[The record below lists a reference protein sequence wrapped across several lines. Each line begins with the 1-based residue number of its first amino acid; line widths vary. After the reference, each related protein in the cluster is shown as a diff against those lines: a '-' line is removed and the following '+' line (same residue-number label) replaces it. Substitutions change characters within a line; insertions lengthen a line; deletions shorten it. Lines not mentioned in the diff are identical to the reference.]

1 MQKTRLIIVGAVL
14 AVIAAVPIAEYS
26 AVARNAQTAPTGNQA
41 KLSTNDLAL
50 IGGIIQLVQRDYV
63 HPVDSKTL
71 TDDALKGMLNRL
83 DPHSDY
89 MNEQEFRET
98 QADIAGKFGGLGIQ
112 ISSQNGVPK
121 VIAPIDGTPADKA
134 GMQPG
139 DLIVAVNGQSTQGMG
154 LTKIVRILRGDPG
167 TKVTISVLRGNKT
180 PFDVTITRSIIQVAS
195 VKPKMLANNVG
206 YARIT
211 EFGEDTAADFK
222 KAVEGL
228 KGQANGG
235 LKGFVLDLRN
245 DPGGLLTAAV
255 AIGGDFLGSGTVVSI
270 RGRNPEDQHVYK
282 SNGSELLPHVPVVV
296 LINGASASA
305 SEIVAGALQDRKRG
319 TIMGTQSFGKGS
331 VQTVIPLNGHGAL
344 RLTTALYYTP
354 SGRSIQGQGIS
365 PNVVVEV
372 PKDQQVEGG
381 LVLRES
387 QLQGAFANPGALNGK
402 PGAKPNDKPDDKSK
416 GQQSNSGGDEAN
428 FPKEG
433 RENNFSSPIKNELIA
448 TDKDAQLQAALD
460 YLAKNPGSTTGAAA
474 Q

>member
-14 AVIAAVPIAEYS
+14 AVIAALPFADYS
-26 AVARNAQTAPTGNQA
+26 AVARNAQPAQA
-41 KLSTNDLAL
+41 ASQGKLSTTDLAL

-167 TKVTISVLRGNKT
+167 TKVTISVLRGNKS

-195 VKPKMLANNVG
+195 VKSKMLANNVG

-255 AIGGDFLGSGTVVSI
+255 AIGGDLLGSGTVVSI

-282 SNGSELLPHVPVVV
+282 SNGSELLSNVPVVV

-372 PKDQQVEGG
+372 PKEQQVEGG

-387 QLQGAFANPGALNGK
+387 QLQGAFANPGSLNGK
-402 PGAKPNDKPDDKSK
+402 PGAKPDDKAK
-416 GQQSNSGGDEAN
+416 KDQQPGDSTDAN

-448 TDKDAQLQAALD
+448 TDKDAQLKAALD

>member
-1 MQKTRLIIVGAVL
+1 MQKSRLLVVGAVL
-14 AVIAAVPIAEYS
+14 AALGALHFTDFS
-26 AVARNAQTAPTGNQA
+26 AVARNSPASQNGQT
-41 KLSTNDLAL
+41 KLSTSDLAL
-50 IGGIIQLVQRDYV
+50 IGGVIQLVQHDYV
-63 HPVDSKTL
+63 HPVDSATL

-167 TKVTISVLRGNKT
+167 TKVTITVLRGNKK
-180 PFDVTITRSIIQVAS
+180 PFDVTITRSIIEVAS
-195 VKPKMLANNVG
+195 VKPKLLEGNIG

-222 KAVEGL
+222 KAVENL
-228 KGQANGG
+228 KSQANGG

-270 RGRNPEDQHVYK
+270 HGRNPNDDHVYK
-282 SNGSELLPHVPVVV
+282 SSSNELLPNVPVVV

-305 SEIVAGALQDRKRG
+305 SEIVAGALQDRKRA

-365 PNVVVEV
+365 PNVVVDV
-372 PKDQQVEGG
+372 PKDEQVEGG

-387 QLQGAFANPGALNGK
+387 QLQGAFTNPGPLNGK
-402 PGAKPNDKPDDKSK
+402 PAAKPDNKPNGQS
-416 GQQSNSGGDEAN
+416 QQSGDDDQN

-433 RENNFSSPIKNELIA
+433 RDNNFATPIKNELIG
-448 TDKDAQLQAALD
+448 TDKDAQLKAALD
-460 YLAKNPGSTTGAAA
+460 YLHKNPGLTTGSAAR
-474 Q
+474 

>member
-1 MQKTRLIIVGAVL
+1 MPKSRLLIVGAVL
-14 AVIAAVPIAEYS
+14 AALGALPIAGLT
-26 AVARNAQTAPTGNQA
+26 ATARNGQPPQSKQSSQTTQG
-41 KLSTNDLAL
+41 KLSTSDLAL

-63 HPVDSKTL
+63 HPVDSATL

-139 DLIVAVNGQSTQGMG
+139 DLIVAINGQSTQGMG
-154 LTKIVRILRGDPG
+154 LTKIVRLLRGDPG
-167 TKVTISVLRGNKT
+167 TKVTISVLRGNKN

-195 VKPKMLANNVG
+195 VKSKMLANNVG

-222 KAVEGL
+222 KAVETL
-228 KGQANGG
+228 KSQANGG

-270 RGRNPEDQHVYK
+270 HGRNAEDDHVYK
-282 SNGSELLPHVPVVV
+282 SNGSELLPNVPVVA

-305 SEIVAGALQDRKRG
+305 SEIVAGALQDRKRA

-354 SGRSIQGQGIS
+354 SGRSIQGQGIE

-381 LVLRES
+381 LVLREN
-387 QLQGAFANPGALNGK
+387 QLQGAFANPGSFNGK
-402 PGAKPNDKPDDKSK
+402 PGAKPNNKSGAQSKDGDDKNFPRE
-416 GQQSNSGGDEAN
+416 GREAN
-428 FPKEG
+428 F
-433 RENNFSSPIKNELIA
+433 STPIKNELIG
-448 TDKDAQLQAALD
+448 TDNDAQLKAALD
-460 YLAKNPGSTTGAAA
+460 YLAKNPGTTTGQAA

>member
-1 MQKTRLIIVGAVL
+1 MQKTRLLLVGAAL
-14 AVIAAVPIAEYS
+14 AVIGALPFANFT
-26 AVARNAQTAPTGNQA
+26 AVARNSQANQNNQS
-41 KLSTNDLAL
+41 KLSTSDLAL
-50 IGGIIQLVQRDYV
+50 IGGIIQLVQHDYV
-63 HPVDSKTL
+63 HVVDSATL

-139 DLIVAVNGQSTQGMG
+139 DLIIAVNGQSTQGLG

-180 PFDVTITRSIIQVAS
+180 PFDVTITRSIIQVAT
-195 VKPKMLANNVG
+195 VKPKLLANNVG
-206 YARIT
+206 YARVT

-222 KAVEGL
+222 KAVLNL
-228 KGQANGG
+228 KQQANGG

-255 AIGGDFLGSGTVVSI
+255 AIGGDFLGNGTVVSI
-270 RGRNPEDQHVYK
+270 HGRNPEDDHVYK
-282 SNGSELLPHVPVVV
+282 SSSSELLANVPVVV

-305 SEIVAGALQDRKRG
+305 SEIVAGALQDRKRA

-354 SGRSIQGQGIS
+354 SSRSIQGQGIS
-365 PNVVVEV
+365 PNVVVDV

-387 QLQGAFANPGALNGK
+387 QLQGAFTNPGPLNGK
-402 PGAKPNDKPDDKSK
+402 PAAKPDGKASNPNSQSANSDDKKS
-416 GQQSNSGGDEAN
+416 A
-428 FPKEG
+428 KEG
-433 RENNFSSPIKNELIA
+433 RENDFATPIKNELIG
-448 TDKDAQLQAALD
+448 TDNDAQLKAALD
-460 YLAKNPGSTTGAAA
+460 YLQKNPGITTGSA

>member
-14 AVIAAVPIAEYS
+14 AVIAALPFADYS
-26 AVARNAQTAPTGNQA
+26 AVARNAQTAQTGSQG
-41 KLSTNDLAL
+41 KLSTTAL
-50 IGGIIQLVQRDYV
+50 
-63 HPVDSKTL
+63 
-71 TDDALKGMLNRL
+71 
-83 DPHSDY
+83 
-89 MNEQEFRET
+89 
-98 QADIAGKFGGLGIQ
+98 
-112 ISSQNGVPK
+112 
-121 VIAPIDGTPADKA
+121 APIGDTPADKA

-167 TKVTISVLRGNKT
+167 TKVTISVLRGNKN

-195 VKPKMLANNVG
+195 VKSKMLANNVG

-228 KGQANGG
+228 KGQANGS

-270 RGRNPEDQHVYK
+270 HGRNSDDDHIYK
-282 SNGSELLPHVPVVV
+282 SNGSELMPNVPVVV

-354 SGRSIQGQGIS
+354 RGRSIQGQGIA

-372 PKDQQVEGG
+372 PKEQQVEGG

-387 QLQGAFANPGALNGK
+387 QLQGAFANPGSITGT
-402 PGAKPNDKPDDKSK
+402 PGSKPDDTSK
-416 GQQSNSGGDEAN
+416 GTQQSAGSDDEQKFA
-428 FPKEG
+428 KEG

-460 YLAKNPGSTTGAAA
+460 NLKKNPGSATGP
-474 Q
+474 

>member
-1 MQKTRLIIVGAVL
+1 MPRSRLLIIGAVL
-14 AVIAAVPIAEYS
+14 AALGALPFAGLTAAP
-26 AVARNAQTAPTGNQA
+26 RNSQNNQG
-41 KLSTNDLAL
+41 KLSTSDLAL
-50 IGGIIQLVQRDYV
+50 IGGIIQLVQHDYV
-63 HPVDSKTL
+63 HPVDSATL

-139 DLIVAVNGQSTQGMG
+139 DLIVAINGQSTQGMG
-154 LTKIVRILRGDPG
+154 LSKIVRLLRGDPG
-167 TKVTISVLRGNKT
+167 TKVTIAVLRGTRK

-195 VKPKMLANNVG
+195 VKSKMLANNVG

-211 EFGEDTAADFK
+211 EFGDDTAADFK
-222 KAVEGL
+222 KAVETL
-228 KGQANGG
+228 KSQANGG

-245 DPGGLLTAAV
+245 DPGGLLSAAV
-255 AIGGDFLGSGTVVSI
+255 DVGGDFLGSGTVVSI
-270 RGRNPEDQHVYK
+270 HGRNPDDDHVYK
-282 SNGSELLPHVPVVV
+282 SASSELLPNVPVVV

-305 SEIVAGALQDRKRG
+305 SEIVAGALQDRKRA

-365 PNVVVEV
+365 PNVVVDV
-372 PKDQQVEGG
+372 PKEQQVEGG
-381 LVLRES
+381 IVLRES
-387 QLQGAFANPGALNGK
+387 QLQGAFTNPGPLNGK
-402 PGAKPNDKPDDKSK
+402 PGAKPIAPNGKP
-416 GQQSNSGGDEAN
+416 QQSGNGDDEREFA
-428 FPKEG
+428 KEG
-433 RENNFSSPIKNELIA
+433 RNDNFATPIKNELIG
-448 TDKDAQLQAALD
+448 TDNDAQLKAALD
-460 YLAKNPGSTTGAAA
+460 YLQKNPGVTTGQAA